1 MSDVLFKRGTY
12 QQYVSCYK
20 DENCLYFLDNGQ
32 VYRGSQLVTNI
43 YLVSDLPSTQDAF
56 RNSLYIDKDGKSA
69 FFDGEKFYPITRDFV
84 TEIYDDTT
92 FFDNRGATV
101 GAIKKY
107 VRSKEQ
113 IKIFPTL
120 YDFPLIG
127 QVGYIYMDQ
136 SKNKLYTYSIES
148 SSYIPIRADGSALDI
163 DLIDV
168 NFD

>member
-1 MSDVLFKRGTY
+1 MNEILFKRGTY
-12 QQYVSCYK
+12 QQYMSCFK
-20 DENCLYFLDNGQ
+20 DEDCLYFLDNGQ
-32 VYRGSQLVTNI
+32 LYRGTNLVTNI
-43 YLVSDLPSTQDAF
+43 YLVTDLPNSQDAF
-56 RNSLYIDKDGKSA
+56 KNSLYIDKDGKSA
-69 FFDGEKFYPITRDFV
+69 FFDGERFYPINRDFV

-92 FFDNRGATV
+92 AFDNNGATV

-127 QVGYIYMDQ
+127 KVGYIYMDA
-136 SKNKLYTYSIES
+136 SENKLYTYSMDS
-148 SSYIPIRADGSALDI
+148 SSYVPIRISGSALDI

-168 NFD
+168 NFI